1 MVTSR
6 RTGRWIIPK
15 GWPMKHKT
23 PYAAAARE
31 ALEEAGV
38 VGQIGKKPLGSFSH
52 NKLLKEEKVVV
63 CEVHVFALEVTHQR
77 KTWPEKGK
85 REAQWFSPAEAAR
98 TVQEP
103 ILSKMIRSLKT
114 SEG

>member
-1 MVTSR
+1 
-6 RTGRWIIPK
+6 
-15 GWPMKHKT
+15 MKRKA

-38 VGQIGKKPLGSFSH
+38 VGQVGKEPLGSFSH
-52 NKLLKEEKVVV
+52 KKLLKEGQVVV
-63 CEVHVFALEVTHQR
+63 CEVHVFPLEVTRQR

-85 REAQWFSPAEAAR
+85 REVQWFSRAEAAK

-103 ILSKMIRSLKT
+103 ILSKMIRSLQK